1 MIAVMGA
8 TGHTGN
14 GIAQRLLG
22 AGEKVRVLARSPEK
36 AKAIAG
42 PNVEFVK
49 GDLADPKS
57 LDAAFKGADRVFLVS
72 APDPDVRTLHGN
84 AFAAAKKAG
93 AKHLVRLSALGSDP
107 KSPVSLFRWH
117 GETDAALAKAGV
129 PHTVLRPHFFMQ
141 NLLMFAGS
149 IQKDGAF
156 YAPMRDGKISCIDVR
171 DIGDVGAAIL
181 RDPGAHAGKT
191 YDLTGPA
198 ALGFGDLA
206 TAIGGAIGKP
216 VKYVDVPPAA
226 ARQAMVGM
234 GLPDWLA
241 DGLVALYADFAAG
254 KAAAVSTATTAITK
268 KPARTVEQFA
278 KAHAAAFRGA

>member
-1 MIAVMGA
+1 MILVIGGTGTTGSAVVKA
-8 TGHTGN
+8 L
-14 GIAQRLLG
+14 AG

-42 PNVEFVK
+42 PKVEFVK

-57 LDAAFKGADRVFLVS
+57 LEAAFAGSDRVFLVS
-72 APDPDVRTLHGN
+72 APDPNVGKLHGN

-107 KSPVSLFRWH
+107 KSSVSLFKWH

-129 PHTVLRPHFFMQ
+129 PYTVLRPHFFMQ

-156 YAPMRDGKISCIDVR
+156 YAPMRNGKISLIDVR

-181 RDPGAHAGKT
+181 RDPAKHAGKT

-206 TAIGGAIGKP
+206 KGIGAAIGKP
-216 VKYVDVPPAA
+216 VKYVDVPPPA

-254 KAAAVSTATTAITK
+254 KAAAVSKATTEITR
-268 KPARTVEQFA
+268 KPARTLEQFA
-278 KAHAAAFRGA
+278 KDHAAAFRGA